1 MPISSRWSC
10 EIPKCSLTTYLFES
24 PTAVLDQEPLYIDSL
39 NPEKFVSHHAYR
51 SLVQRIASG
60 LLAIGLRPGDR
71 VLLFS
76 GNNIFFPSFLN
87 GIIAAGGVFT
97 GANPSFTPREIE
109 QHIRSSGP
117 RFLVAHRNNSD
128 VAREAAGN
136 VGLDE
141 GSVFTFDEGLDITA
155 DGKIVGWGDKSSP
168 GLTRHWSDIVE
179 KGYDG
184 FVWRELRTDEELD
197 TTAAINFSSG
207 YAVPTTMTTGIPKG
221 VQITHKNFVSNAHQI
236 IYLRMQS
243 DSVSNDTRWLGM
255 LPMYHA
261 YGQTYYATVAP
272 KRRIRLYMLQKFDFG
287 AFLMAIQRHK
297 ITSIAAVPPI
307 MVALAK
313 NPDVLKFDLGSVN
326 RLGSGSAPLSREI
339 SREVEERVM
348 RGRAGEERVN
358 LKQGWGMTEATC
370 SVTGFHPNDA
380 DEVGSVGELLP
391 NCEGKVMD
399 AETGTRELP
408 PNTPGEVWVRA
419 PNVTK
424 GYYRNRAA
432 TEDTITLDGW
442 LKTGDI
448 GYHNEAG
455 RWFIVDRK
463 KELIKVKGNQVAPA
477 ELEGIL
483 LEHPSIADAAVI
495 GIPHAEDERPRA
507 YIVSKPG
514 TAVTADEIR
523 EWVKKRAIRY
533 KWITGGVVLIPAV
546 PRNPVHHPSLSGK
559 ILRRE
564 LRDRAKT
571 ETSDSGNV
579 AAKL

>member
-10 EIPKCSLTTYLFES
+10 EIPKRSLATYLFES
-24 PTAVLDQEPLYIDSL
+24 PTAPLPKEPLYIDSL
-39 NPEKFVSHHAYR
+39 NPKKFVSYHAYR

-71 VLLFS
+71 VILFS
-76 GNNIFFPSFLN
+76 GNNIFFPPFFN
-87 GIIAAGGVFT
+87 GIIAAGGIFT
-97 GANPSFTPREIE
+97 GANPNFTPREIE
-109 QHIRSSGP
+109 QQIRSSGA

-128 VAREAAGN
+128 VAREAAEN

-141 GSVFTFDEGLDITA
+141 GSVFMFDEGLDITA
-155 DGKIVGWGDKSSP
+155 DGKIFGWGNKSSP
-168 GLTRHWSDIVE
+168 GQTRHWSDIVE

-197 TTAAINFSSG
+197 TTATINYSSG
-207 YAVPTTMTTGIPKG
+207 TTGIPKG
-221 VQITHKNFVSNAHQI
+221 VQITHKNLVSNTHQS

-243 DSVSNDTRWLGM
+243 DSAPDDSRWLGM

-261 YGQTYYATVAP
+261 YGQTFYAITAP
-272 KRRIRLYMLQKFDFG
+272 KRRVLVYVLQKFDFG
-287 AFLMAIQRHK
+287 AFLMAIQKYK

-313 NPDVLKFDLGSVN
+313 NPDVLKFDLSSVN
-326 RLGSGSAPLSREI
+326 GLGCGSAPLSRDI
-339 SREVEERVM
+339 SREAEERVM

-370 SVTGFHPNDA
+370 SITGFRPGDT

-399 AETGTRELP
+399 TGAGSRELP
-408 PNTPGEVWVRA
+408 PNTPGEIWVRA

-432 TEDTITLDGW
+432 TEDTITPDGW

-448 GYHNEAG
+448 GYYNEAG

-477 ELEGIL
+477 ELEGLL
-483 LEHPSIADAAVI
+483 LEHPNVIDAAVI

-507 YIVSKPG
+507 YIVAKPG
-514 TAVTADEIR
+514 ATVTADEIR

-546 PRNPVHHPSLSGK
+546 PRNLSGK
-559 ILRRE
+559 ILREE

-571 ETSDSGNV
+571 ETGDSGNV